1 MKGQTTL
8 NHCRFVFYHNIDVKL
23 NDPFNAWPLRE
34 TLTRAD
40 HSHRQRQI
48 GQLECDITANCGKNI
63 KTYSCSLPS
72 ASSITAPTAI
82 VLEDL
87 GTHPTPRLSFGHAPS
102 EQLVS
107 KHSMEIMKMDEELNN
122 FRRDWQEKRTKMLER
137 HQRERAVSG
146 LNGDT
151 YSSLTPLKGN
161 WVYCM
166 TSKWTHIVTS
176 LRVIITP

>member
-1 MKGQTTL
+1 MRD
-8 NHCRFVFYHNIDVKL
+8 HCVRR
-23 NDPFNAWPLRE
+23 WRE
-34 TLTRAD
+34 QISLY
-40 HSHRQRQI
+40 SHRQRQI

-63 KTYSCSLPS
+63 KTYSFSLPS
-72 ASSITAPTAI
+72 ASSIAAPTAI

-146 LNGDT
+146 MNGDT
-151 YSSLTPLKGN
+151 NSSLTPLKGN

-166 TSKWTHIVTS
+166 TSRWAHIVTS

>member
-8 NHCRFVFYHNIDVKL
+8 NHSRFVFYHNIDVKL
-23 NDPFNAWPLRE
+23 KDPFNAWPLRE

-40 HSHRQRQI
+40 FSVLSSTRQI

-63 KTYSCSLPS
+63 KTYSFSLPS

-87 GTHPTPRLSFGHAPS
+87 GTRPTPRLSFGHAPS

-122 FRRDWQEKRTKMLER
+122 FRRDWQEKRTKML
-137 HQRERAVSG
+137 
-146 LNGDT
+146 
-151 YSSLTPLKGN
+151 
-161 WVYCM
+161 
-166 TSKWTHIVTS
+166 
-176 LRVIITP
+176 